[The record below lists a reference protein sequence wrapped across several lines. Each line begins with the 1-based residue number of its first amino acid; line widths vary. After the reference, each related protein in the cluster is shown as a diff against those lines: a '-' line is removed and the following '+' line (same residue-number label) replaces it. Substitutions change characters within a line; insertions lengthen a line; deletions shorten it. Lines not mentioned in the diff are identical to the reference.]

1 MINSY
6 IGSIMNMTVDVYS
19 QQNSQSNSGAITRS
33 WVYDKTIDCK
43 VEPLKSTT
51 SSHGEA
57 KTFQTNN
64 QNMYF
69 ENMELK
75 IRCAIPLSK
84 RNRIT
89 SVRSSDGQIAY
100 VEIDKYDNP
109 AMIFEVISLHA
120 VLDPLGKINFYEG
133 ILRRVQVQDNDT
145 SFN

>member
-19 QQNSQSNSGAITRS
+19 QQNSQSDSGAITRS

-64 QNMYF
+64 QNMYI

-75 IRCAIPLSK
+75 IKCAIHLSK

-89 SVRSSDGQIAY
+89 SIKSSDGQIAY

-109 AMIFEVISLHA
+109 AMIFEVISLHS